1 MQDTKFTNKEPKDF
15 ATILAENFD
24 KTIKELTN
32 ERTSTFANPTTNT
45 ESQQPPTNAES
56 RTNLPSPSDSQGRRA
71 SGSETLATLGLR
83 VISLPTQ
90 RPHEIT
96 DSQGR
101 DGEASRSAERERGN
115 RKRDIRDSERAERNS
130 ESIEA
135 TKRDNAITGRA
146 GHQNKAIQSRIRRV
160 LSIGSATDELAHLAH
175 RQLIAFKDL
184 LSKHSELRDSQANI
198 TNLQQLATK
207 AYTESKPK
215 VGTLLDIYD
224 TQDPTTNTKAN
235 ATQSITK
242 KAAKKRR

>member
-96 DSQGR
+96 NSQGR

-115 RKRDIRDSERAERNS
+115 RKRDIRDSERAENQQENS
-130 ESIEA
+130 ANAENYGAYAGRLREGLRRLISIPKKQGHFTPRELESLYTTSKRY
-135 TKRDNAITGRA
+135 TKL
-146 GHQNKAIQSRIRRV
+146 NKAQGIIQ
-160 LSIGSATDELAHLAH
+160 T
-175 RQLIAFKDL
+175 Q
-184 LSKHSELRDSQANI
+184 
-198 TNLQQLATK
+198 LQQLATK

-224 TQDPTTNTKAN
+224 TQDSTTNTKAN
-235 ATQSITK
+235 TTQSTTK